1 MSEIVGQQ
9 LRQAR
14 EARKF
19 SREQAAVALHIRLR
33 YVEAMEAGDFSA
45 FASDTQARGFL
56 RTYAHYL
63 DLDAELLLDALD
75 GNLSL
80 IDHMQPSAVSAA
92 APETESPANPSG
104 KILSDVGQR
113 LRSQREMLGLSLEDV
128 ERQTRLRLH
137 YLQALETGRLEELPS
152 PVQGRG
158 MLKNYA
164 VFIGLDPEAM
174 LLRYAEGLQ
183 ARLKEK
189 KLPDRQKEQPRRRS
203 TPRHYGASPIRAL
216 FSVEFLLVGILAL
229 LLVGFVGWGAVRVSA
244 LRSHQV
250 QTATI
255 PSIGQALA
263 RGGTSTPT
271 PPLISSTPSTPASTG
286 SGSVLETLQ
295 PAPPTDISAP
305 VQIYVVARQRAWMWV
320 AVDGNVKF
328 DGRVVPG
335 GAYSFAGDN
344 RIEFLTGNG
353 AALQVYHNRND
364 LGTVGSFGEVVRL
377 IFTVQSVQTPTPTI
391 TLTLPPV
398 PPTLTP
404 TPTPSA
410 TKTR

>member
-14 EARKF
+14 EARKL
-19 SREQAAVALHIRLR
+19 SREQAGVALHIRLR
-33 YVEAMEAGDFSA
+33 YVEAMEEGDFGV
-45 FASDTQARGFL
+45 FASDAQARGFL
-56 RTYAHYL
+56 RSYASYL

-75 GNLSL
+75 GDSSL
-80 IDHMQPSAVSAA
+80 IDSMPPSAM
-92 APETESPANPSG
+92 PEPAQEAEPPDNPSG
-104 KILSDVGQR
+104 KIFFDVGQR

-137 YLQALETGRLEELPS
+137 YLHALETGRLEELPS

-183 ARLKEK
+183 TRLKEK
-189 KLPDRQKEQPRRRS
+189 KTPDRQKEQPRRRS
-203 TPRHYGASPIRAL
+203 TPRHYGASPVRAL

-229 LLVGFVGWGAVRVSA
+229 LLVGFVGWGAVRISA
-244 LRSHQV
+244 LRSHQT

-263 RGGTSTPT
+263 RGGTPTPT
-271 PPLISSTPSTPASTG
+271 LPLVLSTPSTPISTG
-286 SGSVLETLQ
+286 SGAVLDTLQ
-295 PAPPTDISAP
+295 PQPPTDISAP
-305 VQIYVVARQRAWMWV
+305 VQIYLVARQRAWLWV

-344 RIEFLTGNG
+344 RIEVLTGNG

-364 LGTVGSFGEVVRL
+364 LGTLGSFGEVVRL

-391 TLTLPPV
+391 TLTLPAAT
-398 PPTLTP
+398 PTFTP
-404 TPTPSA
+404 TPTPS
-410 TKTR
+410 TTRTR